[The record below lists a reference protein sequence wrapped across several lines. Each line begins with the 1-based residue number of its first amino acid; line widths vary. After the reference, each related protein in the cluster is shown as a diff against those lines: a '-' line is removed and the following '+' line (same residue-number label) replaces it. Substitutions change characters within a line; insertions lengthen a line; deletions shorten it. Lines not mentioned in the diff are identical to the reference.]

1 LTVLDAYALVALL
14 ADEPAADEVASLLAE
29 GGCAVTHVNL
39 CESVYV
45 LHRAYGIGIEESRPV
60 LAPLLSE
67 HVRQLPT
74 DGTTV
79 WRASELRIRH
89 YDRRVRPLSL
99 ADCVLIA
106 AAGDGDRIATADAP
120 VAEAAR
126 AEGIAVVPLPDI
138 AGARP

>member
-67 HVRQLPT
+67 HVRQL
-74 DGTTV
+74 
-79 WRASELRIRH
+79 ASELRIRH